1 MALQQRLVDEMKE
14 AMRTGDTDRVS
25 VIRLLRSA
33 IKNKDIDKGK
43 GQQLTDDEILQ
54 VISSAVKQRKES
66 IDQFEK
72 GGRQDLV
79 DKEKKELAIL
89 QSFLPQQISDE
100 ELRIKIKEAIAQ
112 SGATDV
118 KDMGKV
124 MKIVVP
130 QLVGRAEGSKI
141 SQMVRECLGQK

>member
-1 MALQQRLVDEMKE
+1 MALQQRLADEMKE

-25 VIRLLRSA
+25 VIRLLRSS
-33 IKNKDIDKGK
+33 IKNKEIDKGK
-43 GQQLTDDEILQ
+43 GQQLTDEEILQ

-66 IDQFEK
+66 IEQFEK

-79 DKEKKELAIL
+79 EKEKKELSIL
-89 QSFLPQQISDE
+89 QSFLPQPISDE

-124 MKIVVP
+124 MKLLVP

-141 SQMVRECLGQK
+141 SQFVRESLGQK

>member
-1 MALQQRLVDEMKE
+1 MTLQQRLTDEMKE
-14 AMRTGDTDRVS
+14 AMRTGDADRLS
-25 VIRLLRSA
+25 VIRLLRA
-33 IKNKDIDKGK
+33 NIKNKEIDKGK
-43 GQQLTDDEILQ
+43 GQQLTEEEILQ
-54 VISSAVKQRKES
+54 VISTAVKQRKES
-66 IDQFEK
+66 IEQFER

-79 DKEKKELAIL
+79 DKEKKEVTIL

-112 SGATDV
+112 SGATDA

-124 MKIVVP
+124 MKLVVP

-141 SQMVRECLGQK
+141 SQMVRECLGQI

>member
-1 MALQQRLVDEMKE
+1 MALQQRLIDEMKE

-25 VIRLLRSA
+25 VIRLLRSS
-33 IKNKDIDKGK
+33 IKNKEIDKGK

-66 IDQFEK
+66 IEQFEK

-79 DKEKKELAIL
+79 DKEKKELSIL
-89 QSFLPQQISDE
+89 QSFLPQPISDE

-141 SQMVRECLGQK
+141 SQMVRECLVQK

>member
-1 MALQQRLVDEMKE
+1 MTLQQKLVDDMKQ
-14 AMRTGDTDRVS
+14 AMKTGDTDRLS

-33 IKNKDIDKGK
+33 IKNKEIDKGK
-43 GQQLTDDEILQ
+43 GQKLADDEILQ

-66 IDQFEK
+66 IELFAK

-79 DKEKKELAIL
+79 EKEQKELAIL

-100 ELRIKIKEAIAQ
+100 ELRLKIKEAIAQ
-112 SGATDV
+112 SGATEI

-124 MKIVVP
+124 MKLLVP
-130 QLVGRAEGSKI
+130 QLVGKAEGSKV

>member
-1 MALQQRLVDEMKE
+1 MTLQQRLTDEMKE
-14 AMRTGDTDRVS
+14 AMRTGDADRLS
-25 VIRLLRSA
+25 VIRLLRA
-33 IKNKDIDKGK
+33 NIKNKEIDKGK
-43 GQQLTDDEILQ
+43 GQQLTEGEILQ
-54 VISSAVKQRKES
+54 VISTAVKQRKES
-66 IDQFEK
+66 IEQFEK

-79 DKEKKELAIL
+79 DKEKKELTIL

-112 SGATDV
+112 SGATDA

-124 MKIVVP
+124 MKLVVP

>member
-1 MALQQRLVDEMKE
+1 MTLQQRLVDEMKE
-14 AMRTGDTDRVS
+14 AMRTGDANRLS

-33 IKNKDIDKGK
+33 IKNKEIDKGK
-43 GQQLTDDEILQ
+43 GQQLTEEEILQ
-54 VISSAVKQRKES
+54 VISTAVKQRKES
-66 IDQFEK
+66 IEQFEK
-72 GGRQDLV
+72 GGRRDLV
-79 DKEKKELAIL
+79 EKENSELTIL

-112 SGATDV
+112 SGAADI

>member
-1 MALQQRLVDEMKE
+1 MPLQQRLTDEMKE
-14 AMRTGDTDRVS
+14 AMRTGDADRLS
-25 VIRLLRSA
+25 VIRLLRSS
-33 IKNKDIDKGK
+33 IKNKEIDKGK
-43 GQQLTDDEILQ
+43 GQQLTDEEILQ
-54 VISSAVKQRKES
+54 VISTAVKQRKES
-66 IDQFEK
+66 IEQFER

-79 DKEKKELAIL
+79 DKEKKEISIF
-89 QSFLPQQISDE
+89 QSFLPLPISDE
-100 ELRIKIKEAIAQ
+100 ELRLKIKEAIAQ
-112 SGATDV
+112 SGASDA

>member
-1 MALQQRLVDEMKE
+1 MALHQRLVDEMKE

-33 IKNKDIDKGK
+33 IKNKEIDKGK
-43 GQQLTDDEILQ
+43 GQQLTDEEILQ
-54 VISSAVKQRKES
+54 VISSALKQRKES
-66 IDQFEK
+66 IEQFEK
-72 GGRQDLV
+72 GGRRDLV
-79 DKEKKELAIL
+79 DKETKELAIL
-89 QSFLPQQISDE
+89 HSFLSQQISDDD
-100 ELRIKIKEAIAQ
+100 LRIKIKEAIAQ
-112 SGATDV
+112 SGAAEV

-124 MKIVVP
+124 MKLLVP